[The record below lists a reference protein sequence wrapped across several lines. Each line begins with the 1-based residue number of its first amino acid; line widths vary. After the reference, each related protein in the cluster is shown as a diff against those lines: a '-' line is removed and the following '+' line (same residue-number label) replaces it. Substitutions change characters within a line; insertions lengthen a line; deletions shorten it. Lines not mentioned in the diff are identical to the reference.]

1 MEKSNVGLIGL
12 AVMGA
17 NLARNIASRGFSTL
31 VYNRTPKRT
40 EDFITEFGSAS
51 LEGETGS
58 IADFVTR
65 LERPRK
71 IIVMVQAGTPV
82 DAVLDELLPHL
93 EEGDTVVDCGNS
105 YYPDTVRREKRLSEL
120 GFAFLGC
127 GVSGGEEGA
136 LNGPSLMP
144 GGNREAYAR
153 LKPILDAVAARD
165 FDGGG
170 CVTYVGAGASGHFV
184 KMVHNGIEYAVMQ
197 IMAEAYDVL
206 RKAYGKSAPE
216 IADIFERYA
225 AGDLGSYLFD
235 ISVTVL
241 RTKDDLVTGANLVD
255 NVLDRAGQKGTGK
268 WTVVDALE
276 RGVAVPSI
284 AEAVFARNVSSQ
296 RNRRLALSETAG
308 NSASTEISTDL
319 PTNAADFEK
328 MLEKA
333 LKASILSAY
342 AQGYDLIATA
352 SDEENWGVD
361 LAEVSRIWQGGCI
374 IRAKVL
380 STLREAFATGGNEK
394 IPHLFEIPKMWEIME
409 TSAEDW
415 KNVTRAAIAAGI
427 PVPAISAGLAYYE
440 SLTDASLPANFLQGL
455 RDHFG
460 AHTYERTDRNGI
472 FHSKWG
478 T

>member
-1 MEKSNVGLIGL
+1 
-12 AVMGA
+12 
-17 NLARNIASRGFSTL
+17 
-31 VYNRTPKRT
+31 
-40 EDFITEFGSAS
+40 
-51 LEGETGS
+51 
-58 IADFVTR
+58 
-65 LERPRK
+65 
-71 IIVMVQAGTPV
+71 MVQAGAPV

-93 EEGDTVVDCGNS
+93 EKGDTVVDCGNS
-105 YYPDTVRREKRLSEL
+105 YYPDTVRREKRLSDM
-120 GFAFLGC
+120 GFSFLGC

-144 GGNREAYAR
+144 GGNREAYER
-153 LKPILDAVAARD
+153 LKPIFNAIAARD

-170 CVTYVGAGASGHFV
+170 CVAYVGSGGSGHFV

-206 RKAYGKSAPE
+206 RKGYGKTASE
-216 IADIFERYA
+216 IADVFERYA

-235 ISVTVL
+235 ISVAVL
-241 RTKDDLVTGANLVD
+241 RTKDDLGTGASLVD
-255 NVLDRAGQKGTGK
+255 VVLDRAGQKGTGK

-284 AEAVFARNVSSQ
+284 AEAVFARNVSS
-296 RNRRLALSETAG
+296 RRDLRLALSET
-308 NSASTEISTDL
+308 SVHPYSVEISGEL
-319 PTNAADFEK
+319 LTNFADFEK
-328 MLEKA
+328 KLEKA

-352 SDEENWGVD
+352 SAEENWNVD

-380 STLREAFATGGNEK
+380 STLRDAYVANRNEK
-394 IPHLFEIPKMWEIME
+394 IPHLFEIPKMRRDLE

-415 KNVTRAAIAAGI
+415 RNVTRTAIAAGV
-427 PVPAISAGLAYYE
+427 PVPAISSGLAYCE

-455 RDHFG
+455 RDHF
-460 AHTYERTDRNGI
+460 
-472 FHSKWG
+472 
-478 T
+478 

>member
-1 MEKSNVGLIGL
+1 
-12 AVMGA
+12 
-17 NLARNIASRGFSTL
+17 
-31 VYNRTPKRT
+31 
-40 EDFITEFGSAS
+40 
-51 LEGETGS
+51 
-58 IADFVTR
+58 
-65 LERPRK
+65 
-71 IIVMVQAGTPV
+71 
-82 DAVLDELLPHL
+82 
-93 EEGDTVVDCGNS
+93 
-105 YYPDTVRREKRLSEL
+105 
-120 GFAFLGC
+120 
-127 GVSGGEEGA
+127 
-136 LNGPSLMP
+136 MP
-144 GGNREAYAR
+144 GGSRQSYAHFE
-153 LKPILDAVAARD
+153 PILNAIAARD

-241 RTKDDLVTGANLVD
+241 RTKDDLVTGTNLVD

-296 RNRRLALSETAG
+296 RNLRLRLSNARGMGISAETG
-308 NSASTEISTDL
+308 TDRSPVGLASDF
-319 PTNAADFEK
+319 ADFEK
-328 MLEKA
+328 KLEKA
-333 LKASILSAY
+333 LKAAILSAY
-342 AQGYDLIATA
+342 AQGYDLIAAA
-352 SDEENWGVD
+352 SAEENWGVD

-380 STLREAFATGGNEK
+380 STLREAFTTGGNEK
-394 IPHLFEIPKMWEIME
+394 IPHLFEIPKMREVLE
-409 TSAEDW
+409 ASVEDW
-415 KNVTRAAIAAGI
+415 KDVTRAAVSAGV
-427 PVPAISAGLAYYE
+427 PVPAVSAGLAYYE

-460 AHTYERTDRNGI
+460 AHTYERTDRSGV

-478 T
+478 A